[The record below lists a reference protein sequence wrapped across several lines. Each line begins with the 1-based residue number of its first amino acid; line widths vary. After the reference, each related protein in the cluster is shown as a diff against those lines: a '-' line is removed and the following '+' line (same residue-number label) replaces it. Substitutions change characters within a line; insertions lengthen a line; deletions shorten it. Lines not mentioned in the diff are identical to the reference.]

1 LLRNQEL
8 WDARGKSGELHLCV
22 LMSQF
27 KAGRQRR
34 SGRKSAHLAFSSLL
48 AALVLAGC
56 AGSPINLDPG
66 NVNGRDGGGPV
77 PTYPMLM
84 RIGAAAQAS
93 HDFANAVGV
102 YRRAAE
108 TAPQEPGPLIA
119 AGDAL
124 LQMGAVNE
132 AIVSYNQAL
141 VRPGDTQGAQ
151 VGLAKAF
158 LKTGK
163 PQLALVPLSQALQAS
178 PQDAKLLLLL
188 GVLKDL
194 EGLHWEAQAYYRDGL
209 ARAPGDPGLTVNLAL
224 SLAVSGD
231 YPNAIAV
238 LQPVAM
244 APTASPQE
252 RQTLALIYGLKGNVP
267 EAARLC
273 RIDLDDASVEHNL
286 AYYQTLR
293 GLSREARSQ
302 AILSARPGQA
312 TLAPGTATPVSGSS
326 YP

>member
-1 LLRNQEL
+1 M
-8 WDARGKSGELHLCV
+8 RG
-22 LMSQF
+22 
-27 KAGRQRR
+27 R
-34 SGRKSAHLAFSSLL
+34 SALGLFFSTLSV
-48 AALVLAGC
+48 LVLASC
-56 AGSPINLDPG
+56 AGAPINLDPG

-84 RIGAAAQAS
+84 RIGAAAQAGG
-93 HDFANAVGV
+93 DLPNAVGV

-108 TAPQEPGPLIA
+108 LAPQEPAPLIA

-124 LQMGAVNE
+124 LQMGSVNE

-158 LKTGK
+158 LRTGK
-163 PQLALVPLSQALQAS
+163 PQLALTPLSKALEAS
-178 PQDAKLLLLL
+178 PEDPKLLLLL
-188 GVLKDL
+188 GVLRDL
-194 EGLHWEAQAYYRDGL
+194 EGQHSEAQAYYRDGL
-209 ARAPGDPGLTVNLAL
+209 ARAPGDRGLTTNLAL
-224 SLAVSGD
+224 SLVVSGD
-231 YPNAIAV
+231 YSNAIAV

-244 APTASPQE
+244 APTASPYE

-273 RIDLDDASVEHNL
+273 RIDLDDVSVEHNL

-293 GLSREARSQ
+293 ELSPEARSQ
-302 AILSARPGQA
+302 AILSARPGQ
-312 TLAPGTATPVSGSS
+312 TILAPGTPTAISASSS